1 VEALSKRTFNQD
13 FGTHTE
19 EVDLK
24 GSGMLVELEY
34 KVNFPLFAMLKCK
47 NWLIKKTTSSKS
59 SKKYFNKN
67 VAVEKSPE

>member
-1 VEALSKRTFNQD
+1 MEALSKRTFNQD

-47 NWLIKKTTSSKS
+47 NWLIKKLLVPKVP
-59 SKKYFNKN
+59 KN
-67 VAVEKSPE
+67 ILIKM